1 MIQQQQTPAATCYSI
16 YYSSPATSYSYMTA
30 QAALGFSSLKAAV
43 YLTSVEEAL
52 ASGAAA
58 GSATTL
64 RTYPGGAFLS

>member
-1 MIQQQQTPAATCYSI
+1 MLQQQQTPAATCYSI
-16 YYSSPATSYSYMTA
+16 YYYSPASYYYMTA

-58 GSATTL
+58 G
-64 RTYPGGAFLS
+64 